1 MRTAGERLRSARWLF
16 AAGLS
21 AALVSLWPADAHASL
36 TSSER
41 AQIRDFVAGAR
52 AENAGRVRSLVAR
65 TDLTA
70 EESANAL
77 VEATKPVA
85 FTPQR
90 ARFFQEM
97 TFASSSAASRSVLVR
112 SLVRALLARADVVHH
127 QFVGGLDHEPR
138 AVSELMAIYA
148 FVDERVANAGKP
160 TPVAADG
167 SNGISRAAYEDCATA
182 LGAHIDGNRRWLKG
196 SGPVAATVAGLRAQA
211 QVALLDLSPHRT
223 TRYVDVAAKLGL
235 SQARSDLL
243 VRHGLLL
250 ADTGN
255 VDDAHVARLT
265 AWLSALPDGHD
276 GVSVLFAAT
285 PSSALRARG
294 QVLAASP
301 VAPAYPFGEEVTPG
315 PWDAEL
321 ARLVGPIVDRAAV
334 KALAARPTFS
344 AIVTRDVTATKGEAS
359 RMLGRP
365 AAPSVDHVLAGAV
378 LALVVD
384 GRRAIDSAF
393 ARHLVGTN
401 EPSALLSDALAVL
414 AAQAGAGDKVRVGGP
429 DGDVE
434 VSAVKSAASGDVTGF
449 TLDGASYTLERV
461 SPAFAVGAVKRG
473 GVPVSLS
480 HLKAARFPVVDG
492 ALWGAAGAPTFGR
505 LRGAP
510 RAGVGTGGAGN
521 GGQRGATVRMV
532 GVGAQ
537 GLDAI
542 GTSPP
547 GDDVKVEADVTV
559 TGGRGGV
566 VLRASSAR
574 DGLRGVG
581 VLFSSGKL
589 ELVSFGDKGA
599 ESPLAPAASLTTMP
613 THIAV
618 TLKGAD
624 IEVKAGDKTLKGKVP
639 EQLRR
644 GQVAVVAARGVSVQL
659 SGLSLRK

>member
-1 MRTAGERLRSARWLF
+1 MRSAGGRLRSAKWLF

-21 AALVSLWPADAHASL
+21 AALVSLWSAEARASL

-52 AENAGRVRSLVAR
+52 AENASRVRSLVAR

-70 EESANAL
+70 DESANAL

-97 TFASSSAASRSVLVR
+97 TFASSSAASRPVLVR
-112 SLVRALLARADVVHH
+112 ALVRGLLARADAVHH

-138 AVSELMAIYA
+138 AIAELMAIYA
-148 FVDERVANAGKP
+148 FVDERVANAGNP

-167 SNGISRAAYEDCATA
+167 ANGISRAAYEDCAKA

-196 SGPVAATVAGLRAQA
+196 SGQIPAAVAPLRAQA
-211 QVALLDLSPHRT
+211 QVTLLDLSPDRT
-223 TRYVDVAAKLGL
+223 TRYVDVAAMLGL
-235 SQARSDLL
+235 STARSDLL

-250 ADTGN
+250 ADAGN
-255 VDDAHVARLT
+255 VDDAHVSRVG
-265 AWLSALPDGHD
+265 AWLSVLPDGRA
-276 GVSVLFAAT
+276 GASVLYAS
-285 PSSALRARG
+285 PSSSVLRARG
-294 QVLAASP
+294 QVLAVSPGASP
-301 VAPAYPFGEEVTPG
+301 YPFGEEVSPG

-321 ARLVGPIVDRAAV
+321 ARLLAPIVQRATV
-334 KALAARPTFS
+334 KALAARPTFA

-365 AAPSVDHVLAGAV
+365 AAPSVDHVLSAAV

-401 EPSALLSDALAVL
+401 EPAALLSDALSVL
-414 AAQAGAGDKVRVGGP
+414 SAQAGAGDKVHVGGP

-434 VSAVKSAASGDVTGF
+434 LTGVKSAASGDVTAF
-449 TLDGASYTLERV
+449 TLDGAAFTLERV
-461 SPAFAVGAVKRG
+461 SPAFAVGAVKRA
-473 GVPVSLS
+473 GVPVSLA
-480 HLKAARFPVVDG
+480 HLKTARFPVLDG

-505 LRGAP
+505 LRGTP
-510 RAGVGTGGAGN
+510 RAGVGSGGTGKDGR
-521 GGQRGATVRMV
+521 RGATVRMV
-532 GVGAQ
+532 GVSGS
-537 GLDAI
+537 GFDAI
-542 GTSPP
+542 GTTPP
-547 GDDVKVEADVTV
+547 ADSMSVEAELTV
-559 TGGRGGV
+559 TGGRGGIA
-566 VLRASSAR
+566 LRASAAR

-581 VLFSSGKL
+581 VLVSGGKL

-599 ESPLAPAASLTTMP
+599 ETPLAPPAELPAMP
-613 THIAV
+613 ARVVV
-618 TLKGAD
+618 TLKGTD
-624 IEVKAGDKTLKGKVP
+624 IEVKAGGKTLKGKVP

-644 GQVAVVAARGVSVQL
+644 GQFAVVAARGVSVQL
-659 SGLSLRK
+659 SDLSLRK